1 MTWLC
6 AWQSD
11 RRVVVTGMGIVSCL
25 GNSQDEVAD
34 SLHKAKA
41 GIKFSEKYKEIGV
54 PAVLTGQEGRRSTRA
69 GHPRASVRARGAGQR
84 APGPP
89 HAVRMPHARRPRES
103 TVRAQC
109 RAGVGRFVPRHP
121 GMKSHICGTPDI
133 NCDDFI
139 DRKQARFMGLNA
151 KYAYIAM
158 QQAGQLTTTLTLTL
172 SLILTL
178 TLALS
183 LALTLTLTLTL
194 TLNRRSRTRA

>member
-1 MTWLC
+1 MPATREP
-6 AWQSD
+6 AYAPEAQGS
-11 RRVVVTGMGIVSCL
+11 
-25 GNSQDEVAD
+25 
-34 SLHKAKA
+34 
-41 GIKFSEKYKEIGV
+41 V
-54 PAVLTGQEGRRSTRA
+54 P
-69 GHPRASVRARGAGQR
+69 
-84 APGPP
+84 PGPRTLYACRT
-89 HAVRMPHARRPRES
+89 HAGLGRA
-103 TVRAQC
+103 AQC
-109 RAGVGRFVPRHP
+109 HAGFGRFVPRHP

-172 SLILTL
+172 SLILAL

-183 LALTLTLTLTL
+183 LTLSLTLTLTL

>member
-1 MTWLC
+1 MPATREP
-6 AWQSD
+6 AYAPEAQGS
-11 RRVVVTGMGIVSCL
+11 
-25 GNSQDEVAD
+25 
-34 SLHKAKA
+34 
-41 GIKFSEKYKEIGV
+41 V
-54 PAVLTGQEGRRSTRA
+54 PPGPRTLYACRTRA
-69 GHPRASVRARGAGQR
+69 GLG
-84 APGPP
+84 
-89 HAVRMPHARRPRES
+89 
-103 TVRAQC
+103 RAQC
-109 RAGVGRFVPRHP
+109 HAGVRRLVPRHP

>member
-1 MTWLC
+1 
-6 AWQSD
+6 
-11 RRVVVTGMGIVSCL
+11 
-25 GNSQDEVAD
+25 
-34 SLHKAKA
+34 
-41 GIKFSEKYKEIGV
+41 
-54 PAVLTGQEGRRSTRA
+54 
-69 GHPRASVRARGAGQR
+69 
-84 APGPP
+84 
-89 HAVRMPHARRPRES
+89 
-103 TVRAQC
+103 
-109 RAGVGRFVPRHP
+109 
-121 GMKSHICGTPDI
+121 MKSHICGTPDI

-178 TLALS
+178 ILTLTLA

>member
-1 MTWLC
+1 
-6 AWQSD
+6 
-11 RRVVVTGMGIVSCL
+11 MGIVSCL

-34 SLHKAKA
+34 SLHAAKA
-41 GIKFSEKYKEIGV
+41 GIKFSEKYKEIGM
-54 PAVLTGQEGRRSTRA
+54 PAVLTGTGRAARGTRA

-103 TVRAQC
+103 AQC
-109 RAGVGRFVPRHP
+109 RAGVGRIVPRHP

-178 TLALS
+178 I
-183 LALTLTLTLTL
+183 LTLTLALTLTL